1 VSDETK
7 IKFEE
12 TVAFTFLQKKKK
24 SHLFAFSKEE
34 KALIHQKSR
43 KRYKS
48 IMSSSVATAY
58 TLGVRTRA
66 QKRRVGERDLWDLI
80 VNNDDITFIHI
91 LPRLNSNDIKF
102 LYEVNTETRALVKR
116 SSRAGD
122 LKEKFKVHEM
132 SSIST
137 LEVAWKNRKK
147 KSLWPR
153 HWTETYFCSE
163 VAKTNKLELL
173 KWAREE
179 KKCEWDDRT
188 IDAAAYQGNLE
199 MVKYCV
205 ANECPI
211 DEMACEYAAIGGQL
225 EMLKYLHEEG
235 KVPWTSGTAEWA
247 AESGHLHILEYLV
260 ERKYDQY
267 NEWACANAATHGHL
281 DCLKYLHETAKAPW
295 DYRAVRYAHENEHP
309 ECVQYL
315 LDNNC
320 PLPEDWSY
328 ENGELYASE
337 SESESE

>member
-1 VSDETK
+1 
-7 IKFEE
+7 
-12 TVAFTFLQKKKK
+12 
-24 SHLFAFSKEE
+24 
-34 KALIHQKSR
+34 
-43 KRYKS
+43 
-48 IMSSSVATAY
+48 MSSSSATAY
-58 TLGVRTRA
+58 TLGARTRA
-66 QKRRVGERDLWDLI
+66 QKRRMGERDLWDLI
-80 VNNDDITFIHI
+80 VNNDDICFKHI

-122 LKEKFKVHEM
+122 LKEKFKVEEM

-137 LEVAWKNRKK
+137 LEVAWEHYPWGTYINVGEEEEERVRE
-147 KSLWPR
+147 LD
-153 HWTETYFCSE
+153 ETWFCSE

-211 DEMACEYAAIGGQL
+211 DEMACEYAASEGHL
-225 EMLKYLHEEG
+225 DVLKYLHQEA
-235 KVPWTSGTAEWA
+235 KAPWCCGTAAWA
-247 AESGHLHILEYLV
+247 ALNGHLHILEYLV
-260 ERKYDQY
+260 ERKYDQF
-267 NEWACANAATHGHL
+267 NRSACFNAATHGHL
-281 DCLKYLHETAKAPW
+281 DCLKYLHETAKWPW

-315 LDNNC
+315 LDNDC
-320 PLPEDWSY
+320 PLPPGWRYED
-328 ENGELYASE
+328 GELHVVE

>member
-1 VSDETK
+1 
-7 IKFEE
+7 
-12 TVAFTFLQKKKK
+12 
-24 SHLFAFSKEE
+24 
-34 KALIHQKSR
+34 
-43 KRYKS
+43 
-48 IMSSSVATAY
+48 MPSSSATAY

-102 LYEVNTETRALVKR
+102 LCGVNTETRALVKR

-122 LKEKFKVHEM
+122 LKEKFKVQEM

-137 LEVAWKNRKK
+137 LEVAWEHYPWGTYINVGEEEEERVRE
-147 KSLWPR
+147 LD
-153 HWTETYFCSE
+153 ETWFCSE

-188 IDAAAYQGNLE
+188 INRAAEYGNLE
-199 MVKYCV
+199 MVKYCI

-211 DEMACEYAAIGGQL
+211 DVEACACAAENGHL
-225 EMLKYLHEEG
+225 ACLKYLHE
-235 KVPWTSGTAEWA
+235 KAKAPWDRRTAHWA
-247 AESGHLHILEYLV
+247 ALNGHLHILEYLV
-260 ERKYDQY
+260 ERKYDQF
-267 NEWACANAATHGHL
+267 NRSACVNAATHGHL

-309 ECVQYL
+309 ECVHYL

>member
-1 VSDETK
+1 MSDETK

-91 LPRLNSNDIKF
+91 LPRLNATDLKF

-116 SSRAGD
+116 SSRASD
-122 LKEKFKVHEM
+122 LKKRFKINEM

-137 LEVAWKNRKK
+137 LEFAWEHFPWGKEVRYG
-147 KSLWPR
+147 R
-153 HWTETYFCSE
+153 GYMEEQYFCMK
-163 VAKTNKLELL
+163 VARTNKLELL

-179 KKCEWDDRT
+179 KKCEWEQDT
-188 IDAAAYQGNLE
+188 IYTAAYQGNLE
-199 MVKYCV
+199 IVKYCV

-211 DEMACEYAAIGGQL
+211 NESACNGAAQNGHL
-225 EMLKYLHEEG
+225 EVLKYLRETAQA
-235 KVPWTSGTAEWA
+235 PWNSSTAA
-247 AESGHLHILEYLV
+247 LTAGNGHLHILEYLV
-260 ERKYDQY
+260 ERKFD
-267 NEWACANAATHGHL
+267 EFTDGACAAAAQNGQL
-281 DCLKYLHETAKAPW
+281 DCLKYLHETAKVPW
-295 DYRAVRYAHENEHP
+295 DSWAVRWAHNYKHP
-309 ECVQYL
+309 DCVQYL
-315 LDNNC
+315 LVNNC
-320 PLPEDWSY
+320 PLPEGWRY
-328 ENGELYASE
+328 ENGELYSK
-337 SESESE
+337 